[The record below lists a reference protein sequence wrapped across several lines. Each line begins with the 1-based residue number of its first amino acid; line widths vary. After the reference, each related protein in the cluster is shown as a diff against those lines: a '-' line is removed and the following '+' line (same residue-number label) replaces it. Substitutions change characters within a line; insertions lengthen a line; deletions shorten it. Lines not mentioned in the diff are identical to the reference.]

1 MTKLFVTILIVFSSA
16 VFAQKVEKLFNEEK
30 FKELTGLE
38 NESPSF
44 TGEEL
49 YYLGFAFFREEN
61 DDKAIEYYNKAL
73 KKGFDNALVYYHIG
87 LSQMYQKKYDEAL
100 KNINTGLESDPLA
113 EFYYEKLRIY
123 SIREDAVN
131 QEKTFLEALQKSRQK
146 DNWYVK
152 IVLFAG
158 GFYYT
163 QKEYAK
169 SEKIYK
175 EALTSL
181 PKEYELYTK
190 LIKSL
195 NVQNKFSEADS
206 YFEKMRTFY
215 ENKELPEDEM
225 KFKNLN
231 VDQFDWKNQVV
242 NIHKYFEKPKEMLQP
257 LYVLYLINE
266 KGDKVERKF
275 KIEKTVQIEKTDP
288 QFVICEETK
297 SGHST
302 YPIGFKDASF
312 TLEDLRKEI
321 TDVLNNKY
329 RVAASF
335 EHN

>member
-1 MTKLFVTILIVFSSA
+1 MKKFFITILIIFSSGI
-16 VFAQKVEKLFNEEK
+16 FAQKVEKLFNEEK
-30 FKELTGLE
+30 FEELTALE
-38 NESPSF
+38 KESSGF

-49 YYLGFAFFREEN
+49 YYLGFAFFRQEN
-61 DDKAIEYYNKAL
+61 DEKAIEYYNKAL
-73 KKGFDNALVYYHIG
+73 QKGFDNALVYYHIG
-87 LSQMYQKKYDEAL
+87 LSNMYQKKYDEAL
-100 KNINTGLESDPLA
+100 KNINLGLDSHPLA
-113 EFYYEKLRIY
+113 EFYFEKLRIY
-123 SIREDAVN
+123 SILEDSVN
-131 QEKTFLEALQKSRQK
+131 QEKTFLEALQKSGEK
-146 DNWYVK
+146 DSWYLK

-158 GFYYT
+158 GFYYS
-163 QKEYAK
+163 QKDYKK
-169 SEKIYK
+169 SEKVYK
-175 EALTSL
+175 DAILSL

-231 VDQFDWKNQVV
+231 VDQFNWKNQVV

-275 KIEKTVQIEKTDP
+275 KIEKTLQVEKTDP

-302 YPIGFKDASF
+302 YPIGFKDAGF

-321 TDVLNNKY
+321 TDILNNKY
-329 RVAASF
+329 RVAASL